1 MIYPWQPVIFSWV
14 WTLPNWM
21 DFHRKLSSFG
31 GYFRRVQRCPR
42 QSNSSRQF
50 AWVTIFI
57 KFWFLWVCLHR
68 TIKLRGV
75 EQRFA
80 SAGVVLVGGSFW
92 KPRVF
97 KKNIGFFLKPYE
109 FFGFGGTRY
118 TYTCVI
124 FKYIYVYRYM
134 YIYFIDICVSYVY
147 VLNIFMYIDICVSY
161 VYVLFMW
168 WWYIMYLCAVYLY
181 AISIL

>member
-31 GYFRRVQRCPR
+31 GYFRRVQGCPR

-68 TIKLRGV
+68 IIKLRGV

-97 KKNIGFFLKPYE
+97 KKNIGFFWNPTNSSGSEVQGIYIHILGSVSMLKFRGSFPPFKNTPFPTEAE
-109 FFGFGGTRY
+109 FCPGLVKESTL
-118 TYTCVI
+118 
-124 FKYIYVYRYM
+124 K
-134 YIYFIDICVSYVY
+134 
-147 VLNIFMYIDICVSY
+147 L
-161 VYVLFMW
+161 
-168 WWYIMYLCAVYLY
+168 
-181 AISIL
+181 